1 MNCLKCENFWK
12 TDIDEAKCDKCGCEE
27 NGEKEEKSDG

>member
-12 TDIDEAKCDKCGCEE
+12 VDIDEAKCDKCGCEE
-27 NGEKEEKSDG
+27 EEETE